1 MKAAPEQD
9 YGLGMEYYITNTPGC
24 GGVLRSDLEDF
35 QVEEVYE
42 DLGYEGGRYLVLE
55 VEKRDWDT
63 HHLIREMSRQLRIS
77 QKRFCWAGTK
87 DKRAIT
93 RQRISI
99 MNLDESELRRVTLP
113 NISIEI
119 LGRTNRAVG
128 LGDLLGNRFKIR
140 VRGLACDN
148 TADVMAKTTDE
159 IAKLNGIPNYFGV
172 QRFGDTRPVTHRVG
186 EALAKGD
193 IETAAFTYLALSF
206 PGELE
211 STRNV
216 RAKLWEDRDI
226 PDALRN
232 YPTYLRYEL
241 AMLNYLVE
249 HPGDF
254 AGSFN
259 RLSLNLRRLFIHA
272 YQSYIFNRI
281 LSRRL
286 ASAMPIDRAVNG
298 DIVCFGRGDLP
309 DTGRLQAVTE
319 ENVDAINRLA
329 ARGRAFVTLPLVG
342 YESSFAYGDEGG
354 IERAVLEEENV
365 DLIGFRVPAN
375 PDLGSKGSRRAALL
389 KVLPR
394 VKVADNFANIEFFLP
409 AGSYATVVLREYM
422 KHEER

>member
-1 MKAAPEQD
+1 MKSSSEKD
-9 YGLGMEYYITNTPGC
+9 YSIGMEYYITDTPGC
-24 GGVLRSDLEDF
+24 GGVLRRDLYDF

-99 MNLDESELRRVTLP
+99 TNLDESELKRVTLP
-113 NISIEI
+113 NIGIKI

-128 LGDLLGNRFKIR
+128 LGDLLGNKFKIR
-140 VRGLACDN
+140 VRGLDCDN
-148 TADVMAKTTDE
+148 AADVMAKTTDE
-159 IAKLNGIPNYFGV
+159 IAKHKGVPNFFGV

-186 EALAKGD
+186 EALAKGE
-193 IETAAFTYLALSF
+193 IERAAFIYLALPF
-206 PGELE
+206 PGELD
-211 STRNV
+211 STRKV

-241 AMLNYLVE
+241 AMLNHLVE

-254 AGSFN
+254 AGAFN
-259 RLSLNLRRLFIHA
+259 VLSLNLRRLFIHA

-286 ASAMPIDRAVNG
+286 ASAMPIDKAVNG
-298 DIVCFGRGDLP
+298 DIVCFGKGDLP
-309 DTGRLQAVTE
+309 DADRLQAVTE
-319 ENVDAINRLA
+319 ENIDAINRLA
-329 ARGRAFVTLPLVG
+329 ERGRAFVTLPLVG
-342 YESSFAYGDEGG
+342 YEPSFAEGDEGE
-354 IERAVLEEENV
+354 IERAVLEEEGV
-365 DLIGFRVPAN
+365 DPIGFRVPPN
-375 PDLGSKGSRRAALL
+375 PDLGSKGTRRAALL
-389 KVLPR
+389 R
-394 VKVADNFANIEFFLP
+394 VSPQVNVSDDFADIEFFLP